1 MSGTVTKFILRF
13 TIVNVTLAHGGLATR
28 NFSVNTVRSSG
39 SACDVIPSVVA
50 GSDLAETGGSH
61 CPMFSAF
68 LGVLWAR
75 ELGAVGRIVSALQ
88 QRIVSCP
95 LPNSFKSV
103 THRGLVKKTASPN
116 VSTAISDSCRR
127 VQLVV

>member
-1 MSGTVTKFILRF
+1 
-13 TIVNVTLAHGGLATR
+13 
-28 NFSVNTVRSSG
+28 
-39 SACDVIPSVVA
+39 
-50 GSDLAETGGSH
+50 
-61 CPMFSAF
+61 MFSAF

-127 VQLVV
+127 VQLVVYGVTGNLPVVHSRSFALMSPWRRF